1 MPKKTGT
8 TSQSGDGATP
18 VPAAGTSDFVGAGV
32 AVGAADRVVGP
43 RSVSSFL
50 ALSGAAVG
58 PFALSSGAPALRGV
72 AEGPEEGGGGDAT
85 TGGADGGGG
94 GGGDVATDGGGGGEG
109 GDAVTGGGEGG
120 GGTVFFMAY
129 VFAFGSSLCG
139 GGDGTDVIFGA
150 GPGRGPCGG
159 AIFGP
164 DPAPW
169 GGAGVTC
176 GSGLGGACGGIAVT
190 FGAGL
195 AAGGS
200 ALSVTVPGRL

>member
-43 RSVSSFL
+43 RSASSFL

-58 PFALSSGAPALRGV
+58 PFALSSGTPALRGV
-72 AEGPEEGGGGDAT
+72 GEAPEEGGGGDAT
-85 TGGADGGGG
+85 TGGDGGG

-139 GGDGTDVIFGA
+139 GGDGTDVIFG
-150 GPGRGPCGG
+150 PGAAPCGG
-159 AIFGP
+159 AGF
-164 DPAPW
+164 
-169 GGAGVTC
+169 TC
-176 GSGLGGACGGIAVT
+176 GSCLGGACGGIAVT

>member
-1 MPKKTGT
+1 VPKKTGT

-72 AEGPEEGGGGDAT
+72 GEGPEEGGGGDAT
-85 TGGADGGGG
+85 TGGGGGAEGG
-94 GGGDVATDGGGGGEG
+94 GGGDVATGGGGGGGGSGG
-109 GDAVTGGGEGG
+109 GDAVTGGAEGG
-120 GGTVFFMAY
+120 GAVFFMAY
-129 VFAFGSSLCG
+129 VFAFGSDLCG
-139 GGDGTDVIFGA
+139 GGDGTDVIFG
-150 GPGRGPCGG
+150 PG
-159 AIFGP
+159 
-164 DPAPW
+164 PAPR
-169 GGAGVTC
+169 GGAGFKC
-176 GSGLGGACGGIAVT
+176 GSCLGGACGGIAVT

>member
-43 RSVSSFL
+43 PRSVSSFL

-58 PFALSSGAPALRGV
+58 PLALSSGTPALRGV
-72 AEGPEEGGGGDAT
+72 GDAPDGGGGAEGGGGGDAV
-85 TGGADGGGG
+85 AGGGWG
-94 GGGDVATDGGGGGEG
+94 AGAL
-109 GDAVTGGGEGG
+109 
-120 GGTVFFMAY
+120 FFMAY
-129 VFAFGSSLCG
+129 VFAFGSDLCG
-139 GGDGTDVIFGA
+139 GGDGTDVIFG
-150 GPGRGPCGG
+150 PG
-159 AIFGP
+159 
-164 DPAPW
+164 PAPW
-169 GGAGVTC
+169 GGAGFTC
-176 GSGLGGACGGIAVT
+176 GSGLGGACGGGAVT

-200 ALSVTVPGRL
+200 AFSVTTPGRL

>member
-1 MPKKTGT
+1 M
-8 TSQSGDGATP
+8 
-18 VPAAGTSDFVGAGV
+18 PAAGTSDFVGAGV

-72 AEGPEEGGGGDAT
+72 GEGPEEGGGGDAT
-85 TGGADGGGG
+85 TGGADGGG

-129 VFAFGSSLCG
+129 VFDF
-139 GGDGTDVIFGA
+139 F
-150 GPGRGPCGG
+150 
-159 AIFGP
+159 
-164 DPAPW
+164 
-169 GGAGVTC
+169 
-176 GSGLGGACGGIAVT
+176 GSGLGSAGGGADAT
-190 FGAGL
+190 FGTG
-195 AAGGS
+195 
-200 ALSVTVPGRL
+200 PP